1 MSEDTTFTELI
12 TQHIDYSMKD
22 KYTTIPGIILAIKEE
37 GKRLLLDVQPLV
49 SLLLRDGQVVAQS
62 TILNVP
68 MQQPASSRGGMV
80 FPVAVGDN
88 VLLAFSMRGI
98 DTWKYGNGT
107 PQAPMDY
114 RMFDKKDC
122 IAIPCIFP
130 TSKSIADPAKH
141 NSSYESGDVSIFNS
155 LGSSHVEIVLKANGD
170 VVVNS
175 PGKVTVNCADS
186 EVNASSSV
194 KYNTGQFEI
203 NSSSFRVNTGTY
215 SVAAT
220 STATTTGTFS
230 MNGSWVLN
238 GIAIETH
245 RHTGVESGGD
255 TSGGPV

>member
-1 MSEDTTFTELI
+1 MSEQASFSELI

-22 KYTTIPGIILAIKEE
+22 KYTSIPAIILAVKDD

-49 SLLLRDGQVVAQS
+49 SLLLRDGQVVPQAA
-62 TILNVP
+62 ILNVP

-80 FPVAVGDN
+80 FPVSQGDN
-88 VLLAFSMRGI
+88 VLLCFSMRGI

-107 PQAPMDY
+107 PLAPMDY

-130 TSKSIADPAKH
+130 TALSVADPAKH
-141 NSSYESGDVSIFNS
+141 NSSYESGDVSVFNS

-175 PGKVTVNCADS
+175 PGKVTVNCVDS

-194 KYNTGQFEI
+194 KYNTGSFEV
-203 NSSSFRVNTGTY
+203 NSSSFRVNTGAYAIT
-215 SVAAT
+215 AT

-230 MNGSWVLN
+230 MNGSWILN

-245 RHTGVESGGD
+245 THPGVQSGSSS
-255 TSGGPV
+255 TGGPQ